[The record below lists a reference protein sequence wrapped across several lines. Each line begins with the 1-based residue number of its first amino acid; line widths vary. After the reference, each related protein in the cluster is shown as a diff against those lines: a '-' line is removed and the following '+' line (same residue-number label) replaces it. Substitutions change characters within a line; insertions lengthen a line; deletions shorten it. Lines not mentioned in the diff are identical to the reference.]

1 MKKIIQLSLTFFLII
16 ISIIF
21 YNTYFQKEEI
31 VVLKESQKTKDTKNN
46 LPQTTNNLIQNL
58 KYEVNF
64 GEKSNYKISSKFSE
78 LYYEN
83 DIEMVKMK
91 DVVAVFE
98 GKDNTIITLFAD
110 EAVYN
115 NSNYNTNFKKNIR
128 VEYLNNIIYS
138 DKIDLEFNTN
148 TITIYENVKYI
159 GANGTLET
167 DNLKI
172 NLITKKVDIYMENN
186 NDEVELSINN

>member
-1 MKKIIQLSLTFFLII
+1 MKKLIQLSLTFFLII

-21 YNTYFQKEEI
+21 YNTYFKKEEI

-64 GEKSNYKISSKFSE
+64 GEKNNYKISSKLSE

-91 DVVAVFE
+91 DVIAVFE

>member
-186 NDEVELSINN
+186 NDEVF

>member
-1 MKKIIQLSLTFFLII
+1 MKKLIQLSLTFFLII

-21 YNTYFQKEEI
+21 YNTYFKKEEI
-31 VVLKESQKTKDTKNN
+31 VVLKESQTTKDTKND
-46 LPQTTNNLIQNL
+46 LPQITNNLIQNL

-64 GEKSNYKISSKFSE
+64 GEKNNYKISSKLSE

-91 DVVAVFE
+91 DVIAVFE

-128 VEYLNNIIYS
+128 VEYLNNIIFS
-138 DKIDLEFNTN
+138 DNIDLEFNTN

>member
-1 MKKIIQLSLTFFLII
+1 MKKLIQLSLTFFLII

>member
-21 YNTYFQKEEI
+21 YNTYFKKEEI
-31 VVLKESQKTKDTKNN
+31 VVLKESQTTKDTKND
-46 LPQTTNNLIQNL
+46 LPQITNNLIQNL

-64 GEKSNYKISSKFSE
+64 GEKNNYKISSKLSE

-91 DVVAVFE
+91 DVIAVFE

-128 VEYLNNIIYS
+128 VEYLNNIIFS
-138 DKIDLEFNTN
+138 DNIDLEFNTN